1 MKGNN
6 VDLLWSTIKNGDVVE
21 SNIELENGSN
31 LTVKIY
37 PVIPRTG
44 NIGQNLMLGST
55 PVLFQQGTFFKAF
68 VFIGHPYYKG
78 KNLIVDRQTMEDW
91 VRTSRNVGEFFFN
104 VMSCAAVRH
113 RGFHGLIK
121 GHYQEVIKN
130 TNKIEWGIA

>member
-6 VDLLWSTIKNGDVVE
+6 VDLLWSTIKNGDIVE
-21 SNIELENGSN
+21 SNVELENGSN

-44 NIGQNLMLGST
+44 STGQDLTLGST

-68 VFIGHPYYKG
+68 VFIGYPYFKG

-91 VRTSRNVGEFFFN
+91 VRTSHNVGEFFFN
-104 VMSCAAVRH
+104 MMACTAVRH
-113 RGFHGLIK
+113 HGFHKMVK
-121 GHYQEVIKN
+121 GYYQEVIRMA
-130 TNKIEWGIA
+130 NKIEWGIA